1 MTNEEKINL
10 RERAYRLANE
20 LVAHLTDVEGI
31 TRDAEV
37 IYRFLLGDSEI
48 SEPEKSRNEWKHVS
62 EISPSEYQRIHADL
76 HGIDWSRPQ
85 LVVSE
90 DDDEFIVRT
99 TGLHG
104 FDEFQGYS
112 DEDGDIPDWY
122 KKKRFKYSGEIP
134 QEQDRTTIIHSTP
147 LLGVDQNGY
156 AYERDG
162 IGCAWEPIRNAPT
175 EDEHKEM
182 LNFLEAIRACVSGK
196 NVARRGWGDV
206 YPVFMYHSNMKLYW
220 QDGEEAELD
229 MESYLATDWQIV
241 K

>member
-1 MTNEEKINL
+1 MTNEERINL
-10 RERAYRLANE
+10 RERALRLANE

-31 TRDAEV
+31 TREAEV

-48 SEPEKSRNEWKHVS
+48 SEPEKSRNEWRHES
-62 EISPSEYQRIHADL
+62 EISPSEYQHIHADL

-134 QEQDRTTIIHSTP
+134 QEQK
-147 LLGVDQNGY
+147 
-156 AYERDG
+156 
-162 IGCAWEPIRNAPT
+162 T
-175 EDEHKEM
+175 EG
-182 LNFLEAIRACVSGK
+182 LNFLEAITACKSGK
-196 NVARRGWGDV
+196 NIRRSSWNLK
-206 YPVFMYHSNMKLYW
+206 YTLYHSNF
-220 QDGEEAELD
+220 QVFRDD
-229 MESYLATDWQIV
+229 DRIMEFSVEDFLATDWQIV

>member
-1 MTNEEKINL
+1 MTNEERINL
-10 RERAYRLANE
+10 RERALRLAYEFPIENTGTNQSWADDIYDY
-20 LVAHLTDVEGI
+20 LVKDIDPA
-31 TRDAEV
+31 
-37 IYRFLLGDSEI
+37 EI

-122 KKKRFKYSGEIP
+122 KKKHFKYSGEIP

-156 AYERDG
+156 AHERDG

-175 EDEHKEM
+175 EDEHKEG
-182 LNFLEAIRACVSGK
+182 LNFLEAITACKSGK
-196 NVARRGWGDV
+196 NIRRSSWNLK
-206 YPVFMYHSNMKLYW
+206 YTLYHSNF
-220 QDGEEAELD
+220 QVFRDD
-229 MESYLATDWQIV
+229 DRIMEFSVEDFLATDWQIV

>member
-1 MTNEEKINL
+1 MTNEERINL
-10 RERAYRLANE
+10 RERALRLAYEFPIENTGTNQSWADDIYDY
-20 LVAHLTDVEGI
+20 LVKDIDPA
-31 TRDAEV
+31 
-37 IYRFLLGDSEI
+37 EI

-134 QEQDRTTIIHSTP
+134 QEQK
-147 LLGVDQNGY
+147 
-156 AYERDG
+156 
-162 IGCAWEPIRNAPT
+162 T
-175 EDEHKEM
+175 EG
-182 LNFLEAIRACVSGK
+182 LNFLEAITACKSGK
-196 NVARRGWGDV
+196 NVARKWWVGV
-206 YPVFMYHSNMKLYW
+206 YHIFMYHSDMKLYW
-220 QDGEEAELD
+220 QDGEEVELD